1 MTIKKYPIVDGWTC
15 VLGNDTIRID
25 REYCNCKVRIYNQ
38 EKLIEEFFLPSGA
51 DDMDKF
57 EWHQYQYNQK
67 GQLKSDGYKMM
78 NLPWMTTNY
87 EYDNKGRLEK
97 EITNTARYGD
107 YSVKYIYDNE
117 KLIMKI
123 TNDNNRIDTLK
134 VKTK

>member
-1 MTIKKYPIVDGWTC
+1 
-15 VLGNDTIRID
+15 
-25 REYCNCKVRIYNQ
+25 
-38 EKLIEEFFLPSGA
+38 
-51 DDMDKF
+51 
-57 EWHQYQYNQK
+57 
-67 GQLKSDGYKMM
+67 M